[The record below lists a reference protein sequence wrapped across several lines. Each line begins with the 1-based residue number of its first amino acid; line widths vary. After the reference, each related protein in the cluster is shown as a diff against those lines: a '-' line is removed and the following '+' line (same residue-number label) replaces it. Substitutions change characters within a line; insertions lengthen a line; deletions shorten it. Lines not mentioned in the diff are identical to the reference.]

1 MEVRIRKNGEK
12 EALWKTRIE
21 ACAQSGLSEKAFC
34 KREGIALSTF
44 RYWKANV
51 RKKQCGFVELVEKE
65 TPLLPSAPLVL
76 VLDGI
81 GTLEIPPQYSAAH
94 LAVVVRALLEVR

>member
-51 RKKQCGFVELVEKE
+51 RIRPNNPILKKAKE
-65 TPLLPSAPLVL
+65 CDKTF
-76 VLDGI
+76 
-81 GTLEIPPQYSAAH
+81 
-94 LAVVVRALLEVR
+94 